1 MVVPFLLFQNWRILF
16 EIEID
21 IEITENEINNKLEE
35 QFQLTSRGNYI

>member
-21 IEITENEINNKLEE
+21 IEITENEINKLEE
-35 QFQLTSRGNYI
+35 QSQLTSRGNYI